1 MCLDRIADS
10 LFVEVLYK
18 KKCLPP
24 ASPLPSPPRKHLL
37 HLVHWKISQLQI
49 ELSALFASFEYFI
62 RWSSCQHFLHPL
74 KVIELI
80 LENQISEIPRRYFFL
95 LSSWRLSFSFVQYLW
110 PESSQQT
117 GTQHSRFA
125 PSPLGRRVLTVAQGG
140 EVYLA
145 ANVWGFHNPGKKK
158 IETSLIKK
166 RWITVKELTFPLVED
181 ASLQW
186 LRRQQLPQPG
196 NKDCGKTCLWPN

>member
-1 MCLDRIADS
+1 MCLDKIAVS
-10 LFVEVLYK
+10 MFVEVLNK

-37 HLVHWKISQLQI
+37 HLVHWKNKSIADRVVSTFCILWR
-49 ELSALFASFEYFI
+49 L
-62 RWSSCQHFLHPL
+62 C

-80 LENQISEIPRRYFFL
+80 LENQISEIPRRYFLL
-95 LSSWRLSFSFVQYLW
+95 LSSWRSFFSFVQYLW
-110 PESSQQT
+110 PKSSQQT
-117 GTQHSRFA
+117 GAQQASTQHSRFA
-125 PSPLGRRVLTVAQGG
+125 PSSLRRRVLTVAQGG
-140 EVYLA
+140 EVHLA
-145 ANVWGFHNPGKKK
+145 ANVWGLHNPGKKK

-186 LRRQQLPQPG
+186 LRRQQLPQTG